1 VKTVRVIFEGG
12 GPEDGLIKT
21 LPAPL
26 NEQVLFPRRGDAP
39 VIVGLTTLPATV
51 PLGRYVYTL
60 SPFPDDQ
67 GRQRYQYEGEE

>member
-1 VKTVRVIFEGG
+1 MNRYFS
-12 GPEDGLIKT
+12 
-21 LPAPL
+21 
-26 NEQVLFPRRGDAP
+26 RGDAP

-60 SPFPDDQ
+60 SPFPDEQ